1 MPTTIKLKMFKIS
14 FNFTTVDFIL
24 GSQNKGTRLFHFHFW
39 QFLLFPPSLRL
50 ALENSVFEL
59 QKLRVRLT
67 SKQEKKKPKPQFQED
82 TPIPLPFHSF
92 LSSSSTIFNSS
103 KSTCFGSDFA
113 VTGTL
118 QREGQVKL

>member
-1 MPTTIKLKMFKIS
+1 MFKIS

-24 GSQNKGTRLFHFHFW
+24 GSQNKGTRLFHFHFC

-67 SKQEKKKPKPQFQED
+67 SKQEKKPKPKPHFQED
-82 TPIPLPFHSF
+82 ISTPLPFHSF

-103 KSTCFGSDFA
+103 KSTFWVRLC
-113 VTGTL
+113 
-118 QREGQVKL
+118 R